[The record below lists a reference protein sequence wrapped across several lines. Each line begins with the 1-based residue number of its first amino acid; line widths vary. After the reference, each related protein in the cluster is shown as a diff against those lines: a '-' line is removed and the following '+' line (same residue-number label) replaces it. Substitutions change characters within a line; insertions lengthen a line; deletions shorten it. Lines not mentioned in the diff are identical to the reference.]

1 MTIESML
8 VTIKTQREYLIQST
22 LDKIKLLRENER
34 LSAELTFNSVSLEK
48 IRKNHH
54 KDLLKNMEINIILE
68 NRINEITKQN
78 QVLIDEIT
86 KISKELSNEK
96 RKHAETTY
104 YYEGRYYD
112 GKCICIKDEYVCP
125 HCRIEGTDIKEPNNE
140 IKQEDIAIVCNRID
154 DDDDND
160 NDDDDDDDD
169 NDDDDDDDDNDD
181 DDDDN
186 HDKTIVEYTNTIE
199 IDNTSTQYDIHDETL
214 PLIER
219 IDRCLNN
226 NNSSENET
234 NDSELSLCYDNKFDY
249 NHKKNDDDDEH
260 EEFDYFMSNSKNV
273 YIDNYFSNRL

>member
-1 MTIESML
+1 MNSMTIESML
-8 VTIKTQREYLIQST
+8 ITIKTQREYLIQST

-34 LSAELTFNSVSLEK
+34 LSAELTFNSVNLEK

-86 KISKELSNEK
+86 KISKELSIEK

-112 GKCICIKDEYVCP
+112 GKCICIKNEYVCP

-140 IKQEDIAIVCNRID
+140 IKQDDIAIVCNRIE
-154 DDDDND
+154 
-160 NDDDDDDDD
+160 DDDDD
-169 NDDDDDDDDNDD
+169 NDDYDD
-181 DDDDN
+181 
-186 HDKTIVEYTNTIE
+186 DKTIIDYTNTIE
-199 IDNTSTQYDIHDETL
+199 IDNNTSTQYDIHDETL

-226 NNSSENET
+226 TTTEYENKT
-234 NDSELSLCYDNKFDY
+234 NDSELSLCYHNKFDY
-249 NHKKNDDDDEH
+249 NHKKNDDDDE
-260 EEFDYFMSNSKNV
+260 EFDYFMSNTKNT
-273 YIDNYFSNRL
+273 YMDNYFSNRL

>member
-8 VTIKTQREYLIQST
+8 ITIKTQREYLIEST
-22 LDKIKLLRENER
+22 LDKIKLLRANER
-34 LSAELTFNSVSLEK
+34 LSAELTSNSVSLEK

-78 QVLIDEIT
+78 QALIDKNE
-86 KISKELSNEK
+86 KISKELSIEK

-125 HCRIEGTDIKEPNNE
+125 HCRIEGTDTEEPNNE
-140 IKQEDIAIVCNRID
+140 INQEDILIVCNRID
-154 DDDDND
+154 DDDDDDND
-160 NDDDDDDDD
+160 NHDDDDDKTNNDSINDD
-169 NDDDDDDDDNDD
+169 N
-181 DDDDN
+181 
-186 HDKTIVEYTNTIE
+186 
-199 IDNTSTQYDIHDETL
+199 NTSTQYDIHDETL

-226 NNSSENET
+226 NSSENET
-234 NDSELSLCYDNKFDY
+234 NDSELSLCYHNTFIGDY
-249 NHKKNDDDDEH
+249 NHKKNDDDND
-260 EEFDYFMSNSKNV
+260 EEFDYFMSNSKNT
-273 YIDNYFSNRL
+273 YMDNYFSNRL

>member
-1 MTIESML
+1 
-8 VTIKTQREYLIQST
+8 
-22 LDKIKLLRENER
+22 LLRENER

-78 QVLIDEIT
+78 QALIDKNE
-86 KISKELSNEK
+86 KISKELLIEK
-96 RKHAETTY
+96 HKHAETTY

-125 HCRIEGTDIKEPNNE
+125 HCRIEGTDTEEPNNE
-140 IKQEDIAIVCNRID
+140 INQEDILIVCNRID
-154 DDDDND
+154 DDDDDDDND
-160 NDDDDDDDD
+160 NHDHDDDDDDKTN
-169 NDDDDDDDDNDD
+169 NDSIND
-181 DDDDN
+181 
-186 HDKTIVEYTNTIE
+186 YTNTIE
-199 IDNTSTQYDIHDETL
+199 IDNNTSTQYDIHDETL

-226 NNSSENET
+226 NSSENET
-234 NDSELSLCYDNKFDY
+234 NDSELSLCYHNTFIGDY
-249 NHKKNDDDDEH
+249 NNKKNDDDND

-273 YIDNYFSNRL
+273 YMDNYFSNRL